1 MALNLMGGACI
12 NEDVLAYGYS
22 FSSSLG
28 YSIYNIGRFSTVI
41 LAKYTDGS
49 YLAHVDV
56 AGNQIGPVYRNGQ
69 FQWLHLEP
77 MVAKAKSLTETSN
90 YKILADCVPFY
101 HQSIMGDPG
110 YFPAVHF
117 ENEDGYC
124 QAGRIYDQNGTF
136 GGWPM
141 DSLQT
146 GSYEFGF
153 LSNFGNN
160 DMTRQG
166 SERSLPVFIL
176 NKGGIL

>member
-28 YSIYNIGRFSTVI
+28 HSIYNIGRFATVI

-56 AGNQIGPVYRNGQ
+56 SGNQIGPVYRNGQ
-69 FQWLHLEP
+69 FQWLNLEP

-101 HQSIMGDPG
+101 HQGIMGDPG
-110 YFPAVHF
+110 YFPVVHF
-117 ENEDGYC
+117 ESEDGYC

-153 LSNFGNN
+153 FVKLW
-160 DMTRQG
+160 
-166 SERSLPVFIL
+166 
-176 NKGGIL
+176 